1 MSYVRGRAGVLIN
14 SLVLVK
20 CGHLLICSLIWLN
33 PDHVVLICSLIWL
46 NWGNIVQMYSLVLT
60 ELK

>member
-14 SLVLVK
+14 SFVIVK

-33 PDHVVLICSLIWL
+33 PDHVVLIWL